1 MLYFKNNKFIFIM
14 KTVILKE
21 LTISNWRSL
30 NLNVRFNGTSNEIK
44 GANGVGKSSLQNA
57 WNWLLHGYCEPNQP
71 KNHELFD
78 NKVEITNETPIASVK
93 AVIAIG
99 DLEYTIEKTAQAKF
113 TRKRGSGEYVKD
125 TSDLYKYLIDNIEYS
140 LTNWNEWIEKNIT
153 DCQMLQYCVDGRF
166 FATLCEEDRTQ
177 ARKML
182 EVLSGEVKEEDF
194 KGDYTLLKEDFA
206 KGYSV
211 EQIEEKT
218 KNTIKPLNERL
229 DNIPAII
236 EDKEKALS
244 EYNQI
249 DFDGTLNEIN
259 EKKKLIEDIDA
270 QMLGKAE
277 ALQPILGKRDAIFE
291 IISKKRYELQNKEI
305 AYNENYNKGKKEIEN
320 EIKSI
325 DDKNKITTQNNVAKK
340 QNYNASVAKLK
351 SLKEKLNNLNYDIEQ
366 LRNEKNSW
374 KEKEYKEDVCSVCGQ
389 VLPDDMLEKA
399 RETFAKTK
407 QEKLALII
415 KNGKALKTE
424 IEEIEK
430 HINELQ
436 EVVDLGYKEDTL
448 LSKESLQCKLNEYI
462 SSFVPYNETD
472 ECKALKKAIEDTE
485 KTLPEIPQ
493 NENEELTKSKS
504 NIMLEL
510 DTLNRK
516 YGLKDKQE
524 KLEKEIADLKKETR
538 DLSNQIASL
547 EGVLSKCF
555 EYVEERAKIVAWKVN
570 QHLEDCSIQMFERQ
584 KNGTL
589 KPSCTIIDKKGVKYS
604 TTNNASRI
612 KANISLQELFM
623 KLNNVS
629 MPIWVDESSIFSKSN
644 LPTKDGQIIYMFA
657 SEDKELV
664 IN

>member
-1 MLYFKNNKFIFIM
+1 M
-14 KTVILKE
+14 KRIQLKE
-21 LTISNWRSL
+21 LTLSNWRSL
-30 NLNVRFNGTSNEIK
+30 NLNVYFNCTSNEIK

-57 WNWLLHGYCEPNQP
+57 WNWLLHGYCEPTQA

-78 NKVEITNETPIASVK
+78 NKVEITNETPIASVT
-93 AVIAIG
+93 AVVLIDGI
-99 DLEYTIEKTAQAKF
+99 EYTLQKTAQAKF

-153 DCQMLQYCVDGRF
+153 DCQMMQFCVDGRF

-194 KGDYTLLKEDFA
+194 KGDYSLLKEDFA

-249 DFDGTLNEIN
+249 DFESTLNEIN

-291 IISKKRYELQNKEI
+291 IISKKRYELHNKEI
-305 AYNENYNKGKKEIEN
+305 EYNEKHNKCKKEIEN

-325 DDKNKITTQNNVAKK
+325 DDKNKFISRSNLSKK
-340 QNYNASVAKLK
+340 QLHEQ
-351 SLKEKLNNLNYDIEQ
+351 KEKELETLKNKLGNLNFDIEQ
-366 LRNEKNSW
+366 LRKEKDSW
-374 KEKEYKEDVCSVCGQ
+374 KAKEYKEDVCSVCGQ
-389 VLPDDMLEKA
+389 VLPEDMLEKA
-399 RETFAKTK
+399 RETFTKTK
-407 QEKLALII
+407 EEKLALII
-415 KNGKALKTE
+415 KNGKALKQQ
-424 IEEIEK
+424 IEETEK
-430 HINELQ
+430 QIKEIQ
-436 EVVDLGYKEDTL
+436 DIVDLGYEEDTL
-448 LSKESLQCKLNEYI
+448 LSKETLQNKLNDYVNR
-462 SSFVPYNETD
+462 FMPYNETD
-472 ECKALKKAIEDTE
+472 EYKALKKAIEDTE

-504 NIMLEL
+504 GIMVEL
-510 DTLNRK
+510 DTLNRR

-524 KLEKEIADLKKETR
+524 KLEKEITDLKKETR
-538 DLSNQIASL
+538 ELSNKIASL

-570 QHLEDCSIQMFERQ
+570 QHLDDCSIQMFERQ

-623 KLNNVS
+623 KLKNVS

-664 IN
+664 VN

>member
-1 MLYFKNNKFIFIM
+1 M

-30 NLNVRFNGTSNEIK
+30 NLNVRFNSTSNEIK

-99 DLEYTIEKTAQAKF
+99 DLEYTLEKTAQAKF

-194 KGDYTLLKEDFA
+194 KGDYSLLKEDFV

-249 DFDGTLNEIN
+249 DFDGILNEIN
-259 EKKKLIEDIDA
+259 DKKKLIEDIDA
-270 QMLGKAE
+270 QMLGKAK

-305 AYNENYNKGKKEIEN
+305 EYNEKYNRGKKEIEN

-325 DDKNKITTQNNVAKK
+325 DDKNKIIIQNNVAKK
-340 QNYNASVAKLK
+340 QNYNASVAQLK

-366 LRNEKNSW
+366 LRNEKDSW
-374 KEKEYKEDVCSVCGQ
+374 KAKEYKEDVCSVCGR
-389 VLPDDMLEKA
+389 VLPEDMLEKA
-399 RETFAKTK
+399 RQTFAKTK
-407 QEKLALII
+407 EEKLALII

-424 IEEIEK
+424 IEETEK

-436 EVVDLGYKEDTL
+436 EVVDLGYKEDAL
-448 LSKESLQCKLNEYI
+448 KSKETLQDELNEYI
-462 SSFVPYNETD
+462 NSFVPYNETD
-472 ECKALKKAIEDTE
+472 EYKALKKAIEDTE

-524 KLEKEIADLKKETR
+524 KLEKEIADIKKETR

>member
-1 MLYFKNNKFIFIM
+1 M
-14 KTVILKE
+14 KIVILKE

-78 NKVEITNETPIASVK
+78 NRTEITNETPIASVK

-99 DLEYTIEKTAQAKF
+99 DLEYTLEKTAQAKF

-140 LTNWNEWIEKNIT
+140 LTNWNEWIENNIT
-153 DCQMLQYCVDGRF
+153 DYQMVQECADGRF
-166 FATLCEEDRTQ
+166 FATLCEEDKTQ

-194 KGDYTLLKEDFA
+194 KGDYSLLKEDFA

-218 KNTIKPLNERL
+218 KNTIKPKKERL

-249 DFDGTLNEIN
+249 NFDGILNEIN

-277 ALQPILGKRDAIFE
+277 ALQPILGKRDAIYE

-305 AYNENYNKGKKEIEN
+305 EYNEKYNKGKKEIEKK
-320 EIKSI
+320 IKSI
-325 DDKNKITTQNNVAKK
+325 EDDNRFISQSNLSKK
-340 QNYNASVAKLK
+340 QLHEQKK
-351 SLKEKLNNLNYDIEQ
+351 KELETLEKTLENLNYDINK
-366 LRNEKNSW
+366 LRNEKDSW
-374 KEKEYKEDVCSVCGQ
+374 KAKEYKDDVCSVCGR

-399 RETFAKTK
+399 KETFAKTK
-407 QEKLALII
+407 EEKLALII
-415 KNGKALKTE
+415 KNGKALKVQ
-424 IEEIEK
+424 IEETEK
-430 HINELQ
+430 HINELKK
-436 EVVDLGYKEDTL
+436 VVDLGYKEDAL
-448 LSKESLQCKLNEYI
+448 KSKETHQDELNNYI
-462 SSFVPYNETD
+462 NSFVPYNETD
-472 ECKALKKAIEDTE
+472 EYKALKKAIEDTE

-504 NIMLEL
+504 KIMLEL
-510 DTLNRK
+510 DALNRK

-524 KLEKEIADLKKETR
+524 KLKKEIADLKKETR